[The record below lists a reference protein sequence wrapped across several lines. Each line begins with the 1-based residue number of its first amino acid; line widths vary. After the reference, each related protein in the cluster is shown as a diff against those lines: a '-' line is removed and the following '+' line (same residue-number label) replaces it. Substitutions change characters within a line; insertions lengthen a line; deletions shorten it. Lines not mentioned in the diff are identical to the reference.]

1 MERAIDSIR
10 DKMRKLKEQ
19 SKLINHIYGAEV
31 ALGVVERWLHFHST
45 SFCIPPLSELDDKLD
60 NELDDEL
67 DDETSPLFSIDFS
80 AMRADPSAS
89 AWRSSACGKASDDRD
104 FDVDVVASSTR
115 STRSRSRY
123 KERYQDMAQ

>member
-1 MERAIDSIR
+1 MVSKFLLQLLHLRPF
-10 DKMRKLKEQ
+10 LK
-19 SKLINHIYGAEV
+19 KH
-31 ALGVVERWLHFHST
+31 LGFRPSQNSSRLFRLFHST
-45 SFCIPPLSELDDKLD
+45 SFSISPLPELVVKVDTELDDELD
-60 NELDDEL
+60 NEL
-67 DDETSPLFSIDFS
+67 DDETSPLFSVGFS

-123 KERYQDMAQ
+123 RERYQDMAQ